1 MIFLVASSPRGAVA
15 FCLLRKPSIAG
26 RMPDLTNRA
35 GLGATFPTLG
45 LTEHRNH
52 GTVSRSNW
60 MIVMTLAEWMMIGAI
75 LVGPILAV
83 QVQKYIE
90 MLREKRGR
98 RLQIFHTLMATR
110 ADRTSLS
117 HVEALNR
124 IDLEF
129 HAPAFRQPFYQ
140 AAGARSVGEA
150 WKLYRDHLNTRYDEH
165 ELQAWG
171 RRGNELF
178 TDLLY
183 QMGKSLGYEFDKVE
197 LSKGVYSPKA
207 HGQE

>member
-1 MIFLVASSPRGAVA
+1 
-15 FCLLRKPSIAG
+15 
-26 RMPDLTNRA
+26 
-35 GLGATFPTLG
+35 
-45 LTEHRNH
+45 
-52 GTVSRSNW
+52 
-60 MIVMTLAEWMMIGAI
+60 MTIPEWMMIGAV
-75 LVGPILAV
+75 LLGPILAV

-110 ADRTSLS
+110 AARTSLS

-197 LSKGVYSPKA
+197 LSKGVYSPIA
-207 HGQE
+207 HGQEQLYQAVAREWFSDVVTGKKAIPVRLVTRDEALVSVPELPTPSGERGSQ